1 MKQEVNLIRASLTAA
16 TLLPGTGASLGG
28 PQDPICF
35 LDTQEFRA
43 LALD

>member
-1 MKQEVNLIRASLTAA
+1 MGPMERASLIQITAA

-43 LALD
+43 FALD